1 MSGDLV
7 TFDRSRRSAKRMVS
21 DLITALAESCAD
33 EGRHVHVTEPAASW
47 CLTSQPAGYLYAR
60 LGNGRN

>member
-1 MSGDLV
+1 MRGDPV
-7 TFDRSRRSAKRMVS
+7 TFGRSRRSAKRTVS
-21 DLITALAESCAD
+21 DLITALAESCAG
-33 EGRHVHVTEPAASW
+33 EGRHVHVSEPGASW